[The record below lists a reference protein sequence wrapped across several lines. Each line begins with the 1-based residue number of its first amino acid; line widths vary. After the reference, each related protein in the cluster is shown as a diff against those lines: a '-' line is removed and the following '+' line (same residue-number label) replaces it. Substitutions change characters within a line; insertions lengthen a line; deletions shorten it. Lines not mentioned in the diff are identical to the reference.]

1 MGYTSKSK
9 THERDII
16 SGLHVHND
24 VANKNGEF
32 SVDQLNALMAARQSG
47 INEATKADWPK
58 DQLST
63 SADID
68 HPTYGNAGE
77 KFPRPT
83 DVSSKGQDR
92 YGVSVTP
99 GKQAPK
105 EAPRSDSK
113 QSK

>member
-1 MGYTSKSK
+1 MGYKK
-9 THERDII
+9 TIQRNPI
-16 SGLHVHND
+16 SGLFEHND
-24 VANKNGEF
+24 ITSGEV
-32 SVDQLNALMAARQSG
+32 SVNELRSRTDARQAAL
-47 INEATKADWPK
+47 NDAHKADWPK

-63 SADID
+63 SADIG

-92 YGVSVTP
+92 YGISVTP

-105 EAPRSDSK
+105 EAPQR
-113 QSK
+113 